1 MNLYLSKIQKCCE
14 LLLKASRR
22 TVEELPLYALEMAD
36 YKVGHKPPEG
46 EYKPFSHVDGLDKR
60 YWIKTEATTKA
71 PGENESLYFE
81 MITGASGWD
90 ATNPQI
96 IVYINGEM
104 TCGLDINHTLAPL
117 KIHTKNEIDC
127 YLYSG
132 TQFAHFPVNARV
144 VAIRRRVEKL
154 YFDMLVPYE
163 ACRDVYTE
171 SSAEFA
177 AVMRVLD
184 RAHAV
189 LDLRDF
195 DSPAFLESVERAIA
209 IMEDEFYGA
218 LCSAEG
224 KPPVHCVGHTHIDV
238 EWRWDRRQTREKIQR
253 SAATAISLMGEY
265 PDYKFMLSQPE
276 LYRYLAEEAPE
287 KMAVVK
293 ALAKAGRWEIEGAL
307 YLECDCNLTSGESLV
322 RQLLYGKKYM
332 REEFGKES
340 HICFLPDVFGYS
352 AAMPQILK
360 KSGVDHFITS
370 KISWNDTNT
379 MPMDAFL
386 WQGIDGSEILASF
399 ITAQDCSKNGAP
411 RRQTSY
417 VGNNS
422 PSYIKGAWDRFS
434 QKEYASA
441 ALNTYGH
448 GDGGGGPTRE
458 MLEYAARLSKGFPGM
473 PVLQLS
479 LLGEYSEALSSQFF
493 ENVKKLGR
501 APRWVGEL
509 YLEYHRGTYTSQAA
523 TKRGNRRSELA
534 LGATE
539 ALSVTDL
546 YFGGEYDKAGLDLA
560 WRDTLHNQFHDIL
573 PGSSVHSVYEFT
585 KEDYERILGYTDA
598 VKKEKL
604 AAIAARV
611 NTEGGILVY
620 NPLGFARRGEITV
633 DGKTY
638 VTEKEIPAFGY
649 AVIKP
654 EAPDCGVVIKDG
666 CAENDF
672 YRIRLDG
679 AGRITSLYDKR
690 AERELVPDGACMN
703 EFRSHEDYPLLYD
716 AWELT
721 PYAVQKPYILDAD
734 AKITPIFDGTRAGF
748 EIEHAYQ
755 SSRICQTLWLYSD
768 LPRIDLVHEID
779 WHEKHQI
786 LKLFFPCDL
795 HANEATYEIQF
806 GHVTR
811 PTHKNTSWEE
821 AKFEVC
827 GQKWV
832 DISEYGYGFALLN
845 DCKYGYNAE
854 GSTLALTVLKCP
866 DEPDP
871 TADEGYHTF
880 TCALLPHTGDFRA
893 AGVIREAYAL
903 NQPLLSCPVPKNSG
917 DLSECFS
924 MAECDNPAVIIDGIK
939 GAEKGDGLILRLYE
953 SFGGKAK
960 AKIRVAE
967 GYTKAFLVNLM
978 EENPIPLF
986 VEDGCVTL
994 DFGAF
999 EIRTLLLE
1007 KN

>member
-14 LLLKASRR
+14 LLLSASRR
-22 TVEELPLYALEMAD
+22 TVQELPLMALEMAD
-36 YKVGHKPPEG
+36 YKVGHTAPEG
-46 EYKPFSHVDGLDKR
+46 EYLPFSHVDGLDKR
-60 YWIKTEATTKA
+60 YWIKTHAKTPIAGK
-71 PGENESLYFE
+71 NESLYFE
-81 MITGASGWD
+81 MKTGATGWD

-104 TCGLDINHTLAPL
+104 TCGLDVNHTLAPL
-117 KIHTKNEIDC
+117 KENAENRIDC

-132 TQFAHFPVNARV
+132 TQFAHFPVSARV
-144 VAIRRRVEKL
+144 VALRRRVEKL
-154 YFDMLVPYE
+154 YFDMLVPFE
-163 ACRDVYTE
+163 ACRDVYLE
-171 SSAEFA
+171 NSAEFA

-189 LDLRDF
+189 LDLRDL
-195 DSPAFLESVERAIA
+195 DSPAFFESVERAIA
-209 IMEDEFYGA
+209 LLEEEFYGA
-218 LCSAEG
+218 LCSKEG
-224 KPPVHCVGHTHIDV
+224 KPVVHCVGHTHIDV

-253 SAATAISLMGEY
+253 SAATAISLMKEY

-287 KMAVVK
+287 KFAEVK
-293 ALAKAGRWEIEGAL
+293 ALSESGRWEIEGAL

-352 AAMPQILK
+352 AAMPQILR

-379 MPMDAFL
+379 MPVDAFL
-386 WQGIDGSEILASF
+386 WQGIDGSEIMSSF
-399 ITAQDCSKNGAP
+399 ITTWFYQKNGVP
-411 RRQTSY
+411 NRQTTY
-417 VGNNS
+417 VGKNI
-422 PSYIKGAWDRFS
+422 PSYIKGAWQRFS
-434 QKEYASA
+434 QKEYASV

-458 MLEYAARLSKGFPGM
+458 MLEYADRLAKGLPDM
-473 PVLQLS
+473 PVLRLS
-479 LLGEYSEALSSQFF
+479 LLSDYSEALSSQFA
-493 ENVKKLGR
+493 ENAEKLGR
-501 APRWVGEL
+501 VPRWVGEL

-523 TKRGNRRSELA
+523 TKRGNRKSELA
-534 LGATE
+534 LGAAE

-546 YFGGEYDKAGLDLA
+546 YFGGDYDKKGLDLA
-560 WRDTLHNQFHDIL
+560 WRDVLHNQFHDIL

-585 KEDYERILGYTDA
+585 KEDYARVREFTDA

-604 AAIAARV
+604 AALASRV
-611 NTEGGILVY
+611 GTEGGVLVY
-620 NPLGFARRGEITV
+620 NPLGFARRGTITV
-633 DGKTY
+633 DGETY
-638 VTEKEIPAFGY
+638 ATKDEIPAFGY
-649 AVIKP
+649 AVIRP
-654 EAPDCGVVIKDG
+654 EKRPARVWLGERE
-666 CAENDF
+666 AENDF
-672 YRIRLDG
+672 YRIAIDG

-690 AERELVPDGACMN
+690 AERELVAVGTYMN

-721 PYAVQKPYILDAD
+721 PYAIEKPYVLDAE
-734 AKITPIFDGTRAGF
+734 AKITPVYDGARAGF
-748 EIEHAYQ
+748 VIEHTYQ
-755 SSRICQTLWLYSD
+755 NSKICQTLWLYSD
-768 LPRIDLVHEID
+768 SPRIDLAHEID

-795 HANEATYEIQF
+795 HATEATYEIQF

-811 PTHKNTSWEE
+811 PTHKNTSWEA

-832 DISEYGYGFALLN
+832 DISEYGYGLALLN
-845 DCKYGYNAE
+845 DCKYGYSAE

-880 TCALLPHTGDFRA
+880 ICSLLPHEGDFRA

-903 NQPLLSCPVPKNSG
+903 NQPMLSCSVSKNIG
-917 DLSECFS
+917 DLPERFS
-924 MAECDNPAVIIDGIK
+924 MAECDNPAVMIDGIK
-939 GAEKGDGLILRLYE
+939 RAEQGDGLILRFYE

-978 EENPIPLF
+978 EENPLPLPI
-986 VEDGCVTL
+986 EDGCISL

-999 EIRTLLLE
+999 EIHTVLLE
-1007 KN
+1007 K

>member
-22 TVEELPLYALEMAD
+22 TLAEIPLRAVEMAD
-36 YKVGHKPPEG
+36 YKVGHTAPEG
-46 EYKPFSHVDGLDKR
+46 EYLPFACVDGLDKR
-60 YWIKTEATTKA
+60 YWIKTEANTPVA
-71 PGENESLYFE
+71 GENEALYFE
-81 MITGASGWD
+81 MVTGATGWD

-104 TCGLDINHTLAPL
+104 TCGLDVNHTLAPL
-117 KIHTKNEIDC
+117 EANAQNAIDC

-163 ACRDVYTE
+163 ACRDVYAE
-171 SSAEFA
+171 NSAEFA

-209 IMEDEFYGA
+209 IMEEEFYGA
-218 LCSAEG
+218 LCSKEG
-224 KPPVHCVGHTHIDV
+224 KPVVHCVGHTHIDV

-287 KMAVVK
+287 KMAQVK

-307 YLECDCNLTSGESLV
+307 YLECDCNLTSGERLV

-332 REEFGKES
+332 REEFGTES

-352 AAMPQILK
+352 AAMPQILR

-379 MPMDAFL
+379 LPVDAFL
-386 WQGIDGSEILASF
+386 WQGIDGSEVLASF

-417 VGNNS
+417 VGKNS
-422 PSYIKGAWDRFS
+422 PSYIKGAWERFS
-434 QKEYASA
+434 QKEYANV

-523 TKRGNRRSELA
+523 TKRGNRRAELA
-534 LGATE
+534 LGAAE
-539 ALSVTDL
+539 ALSVTEL
-546 YFGGEYDKAGLDLA
+546 YFGGAYDKAGLDLA

-585 KEDYERILGYTDA
+585 KADYERILGYTDA

-633 DGKTY
+633 NGKTY
-638 VTEKEIPAFGY
+638 ATEKEIPALGY
-649 AVIKP
+649 AVIRP
-654 EAPDCGVVIKDG
+654 EAPDCGVMIKDG
-666 CAENDF
+666 CAENGF

-721 PYAVQKPYILDAD
+721 PYAVQKPYVLDAD
-734 AKITPIFDGTRAGF
+734 ARITPVFDGTRAGF
-748 EIEHAYQ
+748 EILHTYRK
-755 SSRICQTLWLYSD
+755 SKICQTLWLYSD
-768 LPRIDLVHEID
+768 SPRIDLVHEID

-795 HANEATYEIQF
+795 HATEATYEIQF

-832 DISEYGYGFALLN
+832 DISEYGYGLALLN
-845 DCKYGYNAE
+845 DCKYGYSAE

-880 TCALLPHTGDFRA
+880 TCSLFPHMGDFRA

-903 NQPLLSCPVPKNSG
+903 NQPLLSLPVSEGEG
-917 DLSECFS
+917 DLPESFS
-924 MAECDNPAVIIDGIK
+924 MAECDNPAVVIDGMK
-939 GAEKGDGLILRLYE
+939 RAETGDGLILRLYE

-960 AKIRVAE
+960 ARIRVAE
-967 GYTKAFLVNLM
+967 GYTRAFLVNLM
-978 EENPIPLF
+978 EENPLPLPI
-986 VEDGCVTL
+986 EDGCICL
-994 DFGAF
+994 EFGTF
-999 EIRTLLLE
+999 EIHTVLLE
-1007 KN
+1007 E

>member
-14 LLLKASRR
+14 ILLAASRR
-22 TVEELPLYALEMAD
+22 TVAELPLRALEMAD
-36 YKVGHKPPEG
+36 YKVGHKAPEG
-46 EYKPFSHVDGLDKR
+46 EYLPFSHVEGLDKR
-60 YWIKTEATTKA
+60 YWIKTEVKTPIA
-71 PGENESLYFE
+71 GENESLYFE
-81 MITGASGWD
+81 MVTGASGWD

-96 IVYINGEM
+96 IVYINGQM
-104 TCGLDINHTLAPL
+104 TCGLDVNHTLAPL
-117 KIHTKNEIDC
+117 EENTENAIDC

-177 AVMRVLD
+177 AAMRVLD
-184 RAHAV
+184 RAHAA

-195 DSPAFLESVERAIA
+195 DSPAFFESVERAIA
-209 IMEDEFYGA
+209 LLEEEFYGA

-224 KPPVHCVGHTHIDV
+224 KPVVHCVGHTHIDV

-253 SAATAISLMGEY
+253 SAATAISLMKEY

-276 LYRYLAEEAPE
+276 LYRYLSEEAPE
-287 KMAVVK
+287 KMAEVK
-293 ALAKAGRWEIEGAL
+293 ALSEAGRWEIEGAL

-340 HICFLPDVFGYS
+340 RVCFLPDVFGYS

-379 MPMDAFL
+379 LPVDAFL
-386 WQGIDGSEILASF
+386 WQGIDGSEILSSF
-399 ITAQDCSKNGAP
+399 ITTWSFVKNGP
-411 RRQTSY
+411 QNRQTTY
-417 VGNNS
+417 VGKNI
-422 PSYIKGAWDRFS
+422 PTYIRGAWERFA
-434 QKEYASA
+434 QKEYANV

-458 MLEYAARLSKGFPGM
+458 MLEYADRLAKGFPGM
-473 PVLQLS
+473 PVLRLS
-479 LLGEYSEALSSQFF
+479 LLSDYSEALSSQFA
-493 ENVKKLGR
+493 ENVQKLGR

-523 TKRGNRRSELA
+523 TKRGNRKSELS
-534 LGATE
+534 LGAAE
-539 ALSVTDL
+539 ALSATDL
-546 YFGGEYDKAGLDLA
+546 YFGGAYDKAGMDLA

-573 PGSSVHSVYEFT
+573 PGSSVHSVYEYT
-585 KEDYERILGYTDA
+585 KEDYARILGYTDS
-598 VKKEKL
+598 VKNEKL
-604 AAIAARV
+604 SAIASRIE
-611 NTEGGILVY
+611 TDGGVLVY

-633 DGKTY
+633 DGESYT
-638 VTEKEIPAFGY
+638 TEKEIPAFGY
-649 AVIKP
+649 AVIRP
-654 EAPDCGVVIKDG
+654 EKKSARVRVGERN
-666 CAENDF
+666 AENDF
-672 YRIRLDG
+672 YRIEIDG
-679 AGRITSLYDKR
+679 AGRIISLYDKR
-690 AERELVPDGACMN
+690 AARELVPAGTCMN

-721 PYAVQKPYILDAD
+721 PYATEKPYVLDAE
-734 AKITPIFDGTRAGF
+734 AKITSVYDGTRAGF
-748 EIEHAYQ
+748 EILHTYGG
-755 SSRICQTLWLYSD
+755 STVKQTLWLYSD
-768 LPRIDLVHEID
+768 SPRIDLAHEID

-845 DCKYGYNAE
+845 DCKYGYSAE

-866 DEPDP
+866 DEPDS

-880 TCALLPHTGDFRA
+880 TCSMYPHVGDFRA

-903 NQPLLSCPVPKNSG
+903 NQPLIFCPVAKNSG
-917 DLSECFS
+917 NLSESFS
-924 MAECDNPAVIIDGIK
+924 MVECDNPAVIIDGIK
-939 GAEKGDGLILRLYE
+939 RAEKGDGLILRLYE

-978 EENPIPLF
+978 EENPLPLPI
-986 VEDGCVTL
+986 EDGCVSL

-999 EIRTLLLE
+999 EIHTLLLE
-1007 KN
+1007 K